1 MLQLMMVLVAPTS
14 STRWMQQPLLPLM
27 LLMVMGPGWLIVLL
41 MAAPQEVMMLPK
53 SRQARKYL
61 LWLLIHCHLGQR

>member
-1 MLQLMMVLVAPTS
+1 MASQKLTLRGINMLLQLMMVLVAPTP
-14 STRWMQQPLLPLM
+14 STRQQQLL
-27 LLMVMGPGWLIVLL
+27 LLMLL